1 MCKFK
6 KKGSQ
11 NLSQEKKKKKKVLFQ
26 QGRKEGNRR
35 IRVAEATEGSEV

>member
-1 MCKFK
+1 MCEFK

-11 NLSQEKKKKKKVLFQ
+11 NLSQKKKNVLFQ

-35 IRVAEATEGSEV
+35 VRAAEATGGSEV